1 MLRKVNFKLA
11 VPVTLLVAAG
21 LAVAKEVY
29 KVPNPLLEFIGA
41 TFGVC
46 SIIFWSLQRP
56 GRSSTVAPL
65 TTWLL
70 SCSVV
75 TVATL
80 VAVYRVDHAG
90 WLWFKLTGYNETLP
104 ENLAD
109 RLKLT
114 AVDLVARHRLFAI
127 EAQDAAQLR
136 IAKGVYTID
145 ETIVVPAGFT
155 VTIAPGAVLQFGAGC
170 SFISYSPLIARGTE
184 SEPIIFTAKNQWL
197 KWGVVGVVR
206 AGQTVFEHVRFEQG
220 RQAMVNN
227 IDFPGTLSL
236 VETAAEVTHSEF
248 VDLFGKDGAQVHGGE
263 VVFRH
268 NAFRNTFKDGVDFDG
283 GAGEIS
289 HNRFENCGDEA
300 IDLDEGSRVQV
311 SDNIIIGSKDA
322 AQGVETKFSEKTANI
337 DH

>member
-1 MLRKVNFKLA
+1 MLQKINLKL
-11 VPVTLLVAAG
+11 VIPVTLLVVAG
-21 LAVAKEVY
+21 LAIAKELY

-46 SIIFWSLQRP
+46 SIVFWGLQRP
-56 GRSSTVAPL
+56 GRNSAVTQL
-65 TTWLL
+65 TIWLL

-80 VAVYRVDHAG
+80 VAVYRIDHAG

-127 EAQDAAQLR
+127 EAQDAAQLH
-136 IAKGVYTID
+136 IAKGAYTID

-184 SEPIIFTAKNQWL
+184 SEPIIFTAKNPWL

-206 AGQTVFEHVRFEQG
+206 ASQAVFEHVRFEQG
-220 RQAMVNN
+220 RQALVND

-236 VETAAEVTHSEF
+236 VETVAEVTHSEF
-248 VDLFGKDGAQVHGGE
+248 VDLYGKDGAQVHGGE
-263 VVFRH
+263 VVFRY

-300 IDLDEGSRVQV
+300 IDLGEDSQVQV
-311 SDNIIIGSKDA
+311 SDNVIIGSKDA
-322 AQGVETKFSEKTANI
+322 PKKEEAKLSEKTANI